1 MATSR
6 TWSYGV
12 LVSIVTANSSH
23 RRITRIAD
31 IWPSHDINT
40 MKFIHSHFKP
50 VPVRRAHDNGG
61 QIGKSVETHL
71 TINTKGL
78 QGRSISEMPTNR
90 QSDSLQR
97 DF

>member
-1 MATSR
+1 MFTPAR
-6 TWSYGV
+6 VNENRFAG
-12 LVSIVTANSSH
+12 
-23 RRITRIAD
+23 
-31 IWPSHDINT
+31 DINT